1 MFFGCTN
8 LKYVK
13 CLATDISATNC
24 LTNWLYNV
32 SSTGTFIQTAGIT
45 WPRGASGIPT
55 GWLAYDEGEDIP
67 NDYTMCDYIYNSSTG
82 GNGVDLGFVFNTKNN
97 SLEVKFKQDEISNGM
112 PCGSRDG
119 DGRIWLYNYLA
130 VNRFAITIKP
140 VAVAQI
146 VLYVYDPL
154 DTDTHIVKY
163 VGDGDDQ
170 YYYHNGELKAHG
182 TRTDLSDTC
191 PYNFYIFGR
200 PANGY
205 KGRIYYLWV
214 KDTSTDEHICNLV
227 PCKRKSDDA
236 AGFWDRKRLQF
247 FTSTYW
253 TAHFDNE

>member
-1 MFFGCTN
+1 
-8 LKYVK
+8 
-13 CLATDISATNC
+13 
-24 LTNWLYNV
+24 
-32 SSTGTFIQTAGIT
+32 
-45 WPRGASGIPT
+45 
-55 GWLAYDEGEDIP
+55 
-67 NDYTMCDYIYNSSTG
+67 
-82 GNGVDLGFVFNTKNN
+82 
-97 SLEVKFKQDEISNGM
+97 M
-112 PCGSRDG
+112 PCGSKDG
-119 DGRIWLYNYLA
+119 DGKIWLYNYEA

-140 VAVAQI
+140 VAVTQI

-200 PANGY
+200 PTNGY

-214 KDTSTDEHICNLV
+214 KDNSTDEYICNLI
-227 PCKRKSDDA
+227 PCSRNSDGA
-236 AGFWDRKRLQF
+236 AGFWDTAQKQF

-253 TAHFDNE
+253 TAHNDNE